1 MFLRKL
7 ITYQRF
13 KPLDLCFFILI
24 LLAGCATKNNEVL
37 EIVNPPVS
45 PAEFLAIPATTM
57 DPFLKKLNDPSQLI
71 RTVSI
76 GRNDPFLPP
85 DFKDKLKIK
94 ELSSPKSFFYHGYLN
109 ALDSVSAFVTY
120 QNQTGIVK
128 LGDIGGEST
137 NLLPNGWKVENI
149 DSSSNVLNL
158 SFDNNYL
165 EIKLIDD

>member
-1 MFLRKL
+1 MFLKKL

-13 KPLDLCFFILI
+13 NLLDLSFFIFI
-24 LLAGCATKNNEVL
+24 LLTGCAANNNKVL

-45 PAEFLAIPATTM
+45 PAEFLSIPEKTM

-71 RTVSI
+71 STVSI

-85 DFKDKLKIK
+85 DFKDKLKVK
-94 ELSSPKSFFYHGYLN
+94 ELLPPKSFFYHGYLN

-120 QNQTGIVK
+120 QNQTGIIK

-149 DSSSNVLNL
+149 DSSSNALNL

-165 EIKLIDD
+165 KIKLIDD